1 MIVLNADDYRGESQ
15 NAYCISDEG
24 IEIKI
29 FYSTKNKCI
38 FSREKLKP
46 VNDISSLDL
55 DLSLD
60 LLVLI
65 RWISDDIFSL
75 LSKYMIVNYLRTYK
89 VQNL

>member
-1 MIVLNADDYRGESQ
+1 MWIDWKKTEFTTIFYLMIVLNADDYRGESQ

-55 DLSLD
+55 DLS
-60 LLVLI
+60 
-65 RWISDDIFSL
+65 RSFS
-75 LSKYMIVNYLRTYK
+75 TY
-89 VQNL
+89 

>member
-29 FYSTKNKCI
+29 FFQLKTSAF

-46 VNDISSLDL
+46 VNDISSRVSTLI
-55 DLSLD
+55 SLD

-75 LSKYMIVNYLRTYK
+75 LSI
-89 VQNL
+89 